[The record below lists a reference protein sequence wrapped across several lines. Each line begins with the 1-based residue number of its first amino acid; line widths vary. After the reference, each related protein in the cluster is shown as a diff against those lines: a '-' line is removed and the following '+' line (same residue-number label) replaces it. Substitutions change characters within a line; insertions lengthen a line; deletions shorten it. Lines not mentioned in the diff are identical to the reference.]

1 MQGDGLTQQSPAARA
16 AAWLV
21 RHERNRL
28 NAIDWIDRSWLPD
41 WFDTALPPDDAMR
54 SRDHACALARAL
66 ALPLPVFDA
75 RELLRCLDGGQSL
88 PARRRQS
95 LALAGLPMDDQ
106 LRLLRIRS
114 LVFRRAEVRRVL
126 DLERRSRWAAM
137 IGPDGTAHLRW
148 LQSLADAPEMA
159 ALLRTLGAPP
169 LDALDEATLAWEGYC
184 LLERDGALAADA
196 GRASPPLLRF
206 GLPRSWTAPPW
217 LARCERHIDARGS
230 EHLLDRLPIL
240 FSEHAS

>member
-1 MQGDGLTQQSPAARA
+1 MQGDSLTQQSPAARA

-41 WFDTALPPDDAMR
+41 WFDAALPPDEAMR
-54 SRDHACALARAL
+54 SRDHACALASAL
-66 ALPLPVFDA
+66 ALPVFDA
-75 RELLRCLDGGQSL
+75 RDLWRCIDGGKRAPVRSQ
-88 PARRRQS
+88 QS
-95 LALAGLPMDDQ
+95 LALAALPMCDQ
-106 LRLLRIRS
+106 LRLLRVRS

-137 IGPDGTAHLRW
+137 IGPDGAAHLRW

-159 ALLRTLGAPP
+159 ALSRTLGAPP
-169 LDALDEATLAWEGYC
+169 LDALDETTLAWEGYC
-184 LLERDGALAADA
+184 LLERDGVLAADSGGA
-196 GRASPPLLRF
+196 HPPMLRF

-217 LARCERHIDARGS
+217 LARCERHIDERGS

-240 FSEHAS
+240 FPEHAS